1 MKLFHAGG
9 FRFFDENYILLD
21 LLGFGSVQNW
31 NNSGDMYNTDA
42 LRTLLFV
49 DSLQF
54 LFSAFW
60 LFELDAFTAAL
71 TVTKFNNS
79 ECFVNICWITSSS
92 RFFF

>member
-1 MKLFHAGG
+1 MHEGVNTSRKYTKKEPLTCMKLFHAGG

-54 LFSAFW
+54 LFSAF
-60 LFELDAFTAAL
+60 
-71 TVTKFNNS
+71 
-79 ECFVNICWITSSS
+79 
-92 RFFF
+92 